1 MEKFEAGDKFLE
13 LFVKRPTDFSVK
25 EETGRDHNCIVIKNN
40 YRAVEVVIDIRGNN
54 HTASSLGNGE
64 IIRYIR
70 QDTVNRLYDLAKEHL
85 AQARIQRQV
94 DADNKAIAILFD
106 FYKDK

>member
-1 MEKFEAGDKFLE
+1 MEQFEAGDKFLE
-13 LFVKRPTDFSVK
+13 LFAERPKDFSVK
-25 EETGRDHNCIVIKNN
+25 EETGRDHNCVVIKNI
-40 YRAVEVVIDIRGNN
+40 YRAVEVVIDVRGNN
-54 HTASSLGNGE
+54 PTASSLGNGD

-70 QDTVNRLYDLAKEHL
+70 QDTVDRLYDLAKERL
-85 AQARIQRQV
+85 AQDRIQRQV

>member
-1 MEKFEAGDKFLE
+1 MEQFEAADKFLE
-13 LFVKRPTDFSVK
+13 LFAKRPTDFSVK

-54 HTASSLGNGE
+54 PTASSLGNGD

-70 QDTVNRLYDLAKEHL
+70 QDTVDRLYDLAKERL
-85 AQARIQRQV
+85 AQDRIQRQV